1 VVATPPTPA
10 GGYLGTPAATAP
22 AAPTI
27 GTASAGNTS
36 ATVTWTAP
44 ANTGGS
50 SITGYTVQAFAGTAT
65 TPVQTVT
72 AAGTATTTTVTG
84 LINGTSYTFIVS
96 ATNAVGTGPASARS
110 NAVTP
115 AAAVTVPGAPT
126 LGAVTAGNASATV
139 SWAAPA
145 SNGGSAITRYD
156 VRVFAGTTLSK
167 TVSALASPTLV
178 PGLTNGRAYTFDVA
192 ARNATGV
199 GAVSARS
206 APVIPAAATT
216 TTASVTPTAVSFDSQ
231 AVGTTSA
238 PVAVTVKNTGTGPLT
253 ISSITTS
260 GPFAAAST
268 TCPVGG
274 SVAPGASCV
283 VNVVARPTAAGDM
296 IGTLT
301 IVDNTAGGPE
311 VVDLDGWGE

>member
-1 VVATPPTPA
+1 M
-10 GGYLGTPAATAP
+10 
-22 AAPTI
+22 
-27 GTASAGNTS
+27 
-36 ATVTWTAP
+36 
-44 ANTGGS
+44 
-50 SITGYTVQAFAGTAT
+50 QAFAGTAT
-65 TPVQTVT
+65 TPVQAVT
-72 AAGTATTTTVTG
+72 ALGTATTTAVTG

-126 LGAVTAGNASATV
+126 LGAVTAGNGSATV
-139 SWAAPA
+139 TWTAPA
-145 SNGGSAITRYD
+145 NNGGSAITGYD
-156 VRVFAGTTLSK
+156 VRVFAGTTLFK
-167 TVSALASPTLV
+167 TGPAPASPTSLLV
-178 PGLTNGRAYTFDVA
+178 TGLTNGTTYTFDVA

-199 GAVSARS
+199 GAASARS

-216 TTASVTPTAVSFDSQ
+216 TTASVTPIAVSFDSQ

-283 VNVVARPTAAGDM
+283 VNVVARPTAVGDM

-301 IVDNTAGGPE
+301 IVDNTAGGPQ

>member
-1 VVATPPTPA
+1 
-10 GGYLGTPAATAP
+10 
-22 AAPTI
+22 
-27 GTASAGNTS
+27 
-36 ATVTWTAP
+36 
-44 ANTGGS
+44 
-50 SITGYTVQAFAGTAT
+50 
-65 TPVQTVT
+65 
-72 AAGTATTTTVTG
+72 
-84 LINGTSYTFIVS
+84 
-96 ATNAVGTGPASARS
+96 
-110 NAVTP
+110 
-115 AAAVTVPGAPT
+115 
-126 LGAVTAGNASATV
+126 
-139 SWAAPA
+139 
-145 SNGGSAITRYD
+145 
-156 VRVFAGTTLSK
+156 VRVFAGTTLLK
-167 TVSALASPTLV
+167 TGSASVSPMSV
-178 PGLTNGRAYTFDVA
+178 PGLTNGTPYTFDVA
-192 ARNATGV
+192 ARNATWV

-216 TTASVTPTAVSFDSQ
+216 TTTASVTPIVVSFDSQ

-283 VNVVARPTAAGDM
+283 VNVVARPTAVGDM

-301 IVDNTAGGPE
+301 IVDNTAGGPQ